1 MAKEE
6 EEEGLF
12 KADAVNEEEEEEESF
27 VDNQQESFI
36 DNQQSFIDNQQVTER
51 ASDFGYTQ
59 SGTYAYV

>member
-1 MAKEE
+1 
-6 EEEGLF
+6 
-12 KADAVNEEEEEEESF
+12 VNEEEEEEESF